1 MRLGGAR
8 SERGF
13 RDLADCRVGARG
25 APAPAPL
32 RVCAARI
39 RARARLT
46 TRIALDA
53 QDHLRALRASQAV
66 LQNGRRALS
75 VVARLLGRRSPTRG
89 RVLRSFLSPRAR
101 RQVTSGMRGCVG
113 SATAAERTS
122 PAARALDASARHMV
136 PVWSSWHKPA
146 SPEPAGL
153 RVPFGGASCSRQ
165 MLLVSSTESSVVL
178 RAGGGARGC
187 GGRRRS
193 GPSLYGMRVV
203 VSCL

>member
-53 QDHLRALRASQAV
+53 QDRLRALRASQAV

-101 RQVTSGMRGCVG
+101 RQVASGMRGCVG

-122 PAARALDASARHMV
+122 PAARALAASARHMV
-136 PVWSSWHKPA
+136 PVWSSWHEPA
-146 SPEPAGL
+146 RPEPAGL
-153 RVPFGGASCSRQ
+153 RVPFGGASCSRRCC
-165 MLLVSSTESSVVL
+165 SSARPRAAWCFV
-178 RAGGGARGC
+178 RAAAPGAAAGGAAAD
-187 GGRRRS
+187 
-193 GPSLYGMRVV
+193 PLYGMRVV